1 MNVIEPLKLQE
12 EELNKI
18 YSELEVSVR
27 EAETILATRTEK
39 EHELN
44 SLLKDTAV
52 QEKCINAWTIK
63 IKKCMTRNHNIPNPH
78 NEASLS
84 SSREMYM
91 NTRSEKFSFNG
102 TNSNLDNQN
111 SARADNHFGSNYDNE
126 FEMIE
131 EIEAELL
138 EQERVFRNEYVE

>member
-27 EAETILATRTEK
+27 EAESILAIRTEK

-78 NEASLS
+78 NETSLS

-102 TNSNLDNQN
+102 TNSNLGNQN

-126 FEMIE
+126 VEMIE